1 MEATTAVKATRSYDQ
16 TIHRNGR
23 IWMVL
28 AIVLTQGV
36 PLAISLYYGVWPPL
50 GKFLAGLLPTIM
62 VFWPIGL
69 IEVLTYTPMLGSGG
83 TYLGFVTGNL
93 SNLKVPAAISAMQQ
107 AGVEPSTKEGE
118 IVSTLA
124 IGASSLVTNL
134 VLALGVLLM
143 SYLVPVLESP
153 ALKPAF
159 ENLLPSLFGALGV
172 VFVSK
177 NWKVS
182 IAPLAL
188 MVVLFL
194 ASPKLPVGILI
205 PVGALASIGAARVLY
220 KRKLLG

>member
-1 MEATTAVKATRSYDQ
+1 MKPRSPKSYDE
-16 TIHRNGR
+16 TIHRDGR

-28 AIVLTQGV
+28 ALIVTQGV
-36 PLAISLYYGVWPPL
+36 PLAISLHYGVWPPF
-50 GKFLAGLLPTIM
+50 GTFLKGFLPTIM
-62 VFWPIGL
+62 VFWPIAL
-69 IEVLTYTPMLGSGG
+69 VEVATFTPMLGSGG

-93 SNLKVPAAISAMQQ
+93 SNLKVPAAINAMQQ

-134 VLALGVLLM
+134 ILALGVLLM

-159 ENLLPSLFGALGV
+159 ANLLPSLFGALGV

-177 NWKVS
+177 NWRISV
-182 IAPLAL
+182 APLAL
-188 MVVLFL
+188 MILLFL
-194 ASPKLPVGILI
+194 AAPSLPVGILI

-220 KRKLLG
+220 KRKLLA

>member
-1 MEATTAVKATRSYDQ
+1 MKPRSPKSYDE
-16 TIHRNGR
+16 TIHRDGR

-28 AIVLTQGV
+28 ALVVTQGV
-36 PLAISLYYGVWPPL
+36 PLAISLHYGVWPPL
-50 GKFLAGLLPTIM
+50 GTFLKGFLPTIM
-62 VFWPIGL
+62 VFWPIAL
-69 IEVLTYTPMLGSGG
+69 VEVATFTPMLGSGG

-93 SNLKVPAAISAMQQ
+93 SNLKVPAAINAMQQ

-159 ENLLPSLFGALGV
+159 ANLLPSLFGALGV

-177 NWKVS
+177 NWRISV
-182 IAPLAL
+182 APLSL
-188 MVVLFL
+188 MILLFL
-194 ASPKLPVGILI
+194 AAPSLPVGILI
-205 PVGALASIGAARVLY
+205 PVGALVSIGAARALY

>member
-1 MEATTAVKATRSYDQ
+1 MKPRSPKSYDE
-16 TIHRNGR
+16 TIHRDGR

-28 AIVLTQGV
+28 ALVVTQGV
-36 PLAISLYYGVWPPL
+36 PLAISLHYGVWPPL
-50 GKFLAGLLPTIM
+50 GTFLKGFLPTIM
-62 VFWPIGL
+62 VFWPIAL
-69 IEVLTYTPMLGSGG
+69 VEVATFTPMLGSGG

-93 SNLKVPAAISAMQQ
+93 SNLKVPAAINAMQQ

-159 ENLLPSLFGALGV
+159 ANLLPSLFGALGV

-177 NWKVS
+177 NWRISV
-182 IAPLAL
+182 APLAL
-188 MVVLFL
+188 MILLFL
-194 ASPKLPVGILI
+194 AAPSLPVGILI
-205 PVGALASIGAARVLY
+205 PVGALVSIGAARALY